1 MPSIIISLS
10 VFFLFL
16 IFGIIFSSGKGAFL
30 IAGYNTMP
38 AREKEKYDEVSLCKF
53 MGKMMYSLCFC
64 LLMIVLG
71 DLFQNM
77 ILLVTGILLFVSVV
91 VFTIVYG
98 NTGNRFKRES
108 T

>member
-1 MPSIIISLS
+1 MSSIIISLS

-16 IFGIIFSSGKGAFL
+16 IFGFILSKGKGAYL
-30 IAGYNTMP
+30 IAGYNTMSSQ
-38 AREKEKYDEVSLCKF
+38 EKAQYDEVALCKF

-71 DLFQNM
+71 DLLQNT
-77 ILLVTGILLFVSVV
+77 ILLVAGIILFVSVV

-98 NTGNRFKRES
+98 NIGNRFKRES